1 VAKASTVFIIASN
14 ENRNGKTLLARV
26 LADYLLLDGRDP
38 FLIDTDAANPTLR
51 NFFPGRTHLADLTHV
66 QGQIRIFDR
75 ILASTG
81 RDYVIDLSAAHLD
94 GFFRQ
99 AEELQFFAETRKLGY
114 RIAVLF
120 IVDADDA
127 SARAARAVQRLKG
140 IDQFIPVH
148 NHFIG
153 TSWPNLDN
161 MFDIPSVDQEL
172 LAIVSN
178 RRFSLR
184 AFILGDPQNLPE
196 EMDKPLKQFLY
207 SVMQGLSDAEADLSL
222 QKLRG

>member
-1 VAKASTVFIIASN
+1 MAKASTVFIIASN
-14 ENRNGKTLLARV
+14 ENRNGKTLLARI
-26 LADYLLLDGRDP
+26 LADYLLLDSRDP

-51 NFFPGRTHLADLTHV
+51 TFFPGRTHLADMTHV

-94 GFFRQ
+94 GFFKQ

-114 RIAVLF
+114 RVAVF
-120 IVDADDA
+120 FVVDADPA
-127 SARAARAVQRLKG
+127 SARTARTIQRAKG
-140 IDQFIPVH
+140 VDLFLPVH
-148 NHFIG
+148 NLFVG
-153 TSWPNLDN
+153 TSWPSPESMLE
-161 MFDIPSVDQEL
+161 IPILEHD
-172 LAIVSN
+172 AFNFVSS

-184 AFILGDPQNLPE
+184 AFVLGDPQNLPE
-196 EMDKPLKQFLY
+196 EMDKQLKRFLY
-207 SVMQGLSDAEADLSL
+207 AVMQGLSDAESDLSL